1 MPRQDFVWRLAAPL
15 LAMGVG
21 AASLLAGL
29 GIVKS
34 ALLLPAKSFS
44 GGSGAAVFAALLA
57 PVGIVAA
64 LLARPRN
71 RSFCI
76 KLATAPHASPE
87 DLGSALASIEAA
99 AAAASRTGKVDIVV
113 RPGSSHAELVYI
125 GREEGFRIIK
135 RALSSMKGV
144 HVESCSGCCK
154 VVPDTPS
161 ELRRVVAEI
170 LLEALAQQAQVVV
183 VDFTGVAAELDLP
196 PGAAYANLSGLLYR
210 DVKLEKLREALRSCG
225 RGCTLILVDPT
236 SPAYVDVAGGS
247 GAERCVAVMLSDVEG
262 LNHLQPCRG
271 RDKAIK
277 LSGDRS
283 KNYNWRF
290 TPP

>member
-1 MPRQDFVWRLAAPL
+1 
-15 LAMGVG
+15 MGIG

-29 GIVKS
+29 GIVKP
-34 ALLLPAKSFS
+34 ALLLPAKPFP
-44 GGSGAAVFAALLA
+44 GGSGAAVLAVLLTPA
-57 PVGIVAA
+57 GIAAA

-76 KLATAPHASPE
+76 RLATAPHASPE
-87 DLGSALASIEAA
+87 DLGNALASIAAA

-113 RPGSSHAELVYI
+113 RPGSSHAELIYI
-125 GREEGFRIIK
+125 GREEGFRII
-135 RALSSMKGV
+135 RGALSLVRGV

-154 VVPDTPS
+154 MVADTPS

-170 LLEALAQQAQVVV
+170 LPEALEQQAQVVV
-183 VDFTGVAAELDLP
+183 VDFTGVAAELDLS
-196 PGAAYANLSGLLYR
+196 PGAAYVNLSGLLYR
-210 DVKLEKLREALRSCG
+210 GVKLEKLREALRSCG
-225 RGCTLILVDPT
+225 RGCTLILIDPT

-247 GAERCVAVMLSDVEG
+247 GAERCVAVVLSDVEG

-277 LSGDRS
+277 LSGSRS
-283 KNYNWRF
+283 KIYNWRF